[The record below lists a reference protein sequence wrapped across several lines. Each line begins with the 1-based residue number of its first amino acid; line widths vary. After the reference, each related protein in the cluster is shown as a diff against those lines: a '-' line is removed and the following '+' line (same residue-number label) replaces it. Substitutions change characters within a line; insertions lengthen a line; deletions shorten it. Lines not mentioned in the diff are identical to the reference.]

1 MLKCLAIVGL
11 SGILAA
17 ISLLPAQTAPLSSPK
32 QGVAKPSSSQN
43 GSNQAQTQDSK
54 EGTPNLVVSAQQ
66 PATPTCDEACQQGR
80 QNLVIQRK
88 LEWFTGVLA
97 IVGVLQM
104 VLIGWQ
110 AFLLCK
116 TRGDVKRQADWME
129 TQAGH
134 MSKQAGLMEKQLLE
148 MQSGSAVAKD
158 SAHAARVTAKATALN
173 AVAAEES
180 AKAANAQIQLMKAKE
195 RARLIVTPIG
205 FKETAI
211 VPWDF
216 SYLQM
221 KVSNEGFSAAV
232 NISAK
237 VAVFTTPNKT
247 ALAPHGLE
255 ERAIDPFI
263 TSRASTVL
271 EILYVD
277 EHEIDKMDLTEP
289 GSTSKQFRTG
299 VAGIVTYEDVF
310 GDRHETSFRY
320 EFVPYSVEIKDMG
333 GGWKSYTPGNSRG
346 WERSEKAEDNRAT

>member
-1 MLKCLAIVGL
+1 MLKCLAILGL
-11 SGILAA
+11 FILIGIAAAQNSPACAPKAGVSKSDSSGKGQEQ
-17 ISLLPAQTAPLSSPK
+17 PN
-32 QGVAKPSSSQN
+32 SQP
-43 GSNQAQTQDSK
+43 SNQPALPSVIPSPQ
-54 EGTPNLVVSAQQ
+54 PSA
-66 PATPTCDEACQQGR
+66 PTCDETCQNSRKNLQI
-80 QNLVIQRK
+80 QNRLVWLTGGLVI
-88 LEWFTGVLA
+88 
-97 IVGVLQM
+97 VGFLQVGSM
-104 VLIGWQ
+104 IWQ
-110 AFLLCK
+110 AILLRK

-134 MSKQAGLMEKQLLE
+134 MSKQADLMEKQLLE
-148 MQSGSAVAKD
+148 MRSGSAVAKEG
-158 SAHAARVTAKATALN
+158 AAAARVTAKAAALN

-247 ALAPHGLE
+247 ALASTGLE
-255 ERAIDPFI
+255 DRAIDPFI
-263 TSRASTVL
+263 TSRASTVF

-277 EHEIDKMDLTEP
+277 EHEIDKMDLTKP
-289 GSTSKQFRTG
+289 GSTSKQFRTEII
-299 VAGIVTYEDVF
+299 GIITYEDVF

-320 EFVPYSVEIKDMG
+320 EFIPYSVEIKDLG
-333 GGWKSYTPGNSRG
+333 AGWKSYTPGNSRG
-346 WERSEKAEDNRAT
+346 WERSEKVEDNRAT